1 MGAPRGALL
10 FLGTLL
16 LVAGVR
22 PAAAQHAG
30 RGDFDF
36 HLDMATFRGRDQKVM
51 ADVVVRIPN
60 NSLRFKEAGKV
71 EWKTRVTFNW
81 LLTDDTGKEIVK
93 QNETLTFSETD
104 AARVESSLAFQT
116 VVKQLHL
123 APGGYWISVSLEN
136 LDAPKISMIG
146 LIKDKNKTSSVRRVR
161 LNLPEIP
168 NDEPSFSTPLFVWS
182 FDPKEQG
189 IRKYQPNA
197 ARMYGLYKDTLSVYV
212 ELYLPD
218 AMAKAPTFDF
228 RTEIVNA
235 KGELVRET
243 KRTLP
248 NPAPEGTALRTYPVF
263 LREDLTTVPAGSY
276 SLYLSFGLDG
286 ESVARVK
293 SGDFSVAWDLR
304 SWEVPHREYL
314 AEARFLLGD
323 DEFKTFQQ
331 KPPGEQ
337 EQVLDALW
345 KSFDPTPDSGTNEA
359 YDTFVERMDYIN
371 AHYGERGP
379 AILTPRGEIYLRYGP
394 PDDLVQDVIPLNYE
408 TLQEAEAVVEDAY
421 HPFNFSSVG
430 SKQYTLPVIRNTLT
444 GGSPNARSRPEDNTG
459 VPYEL
464 WIYVAGGE
472 PMLRRD
478 KVQEQDIGMRF
489 LFVDRDGHGVYVLER
504 SSTVSE
510 K

>member
-1 MGAPRGALL
+1 M
-10 FLGTLL
+10 
-16 LVAGVR
+16 
-22 PAAAQHAG
+22 
-30 RGDFDF
+30 
-36 HLDMATFRGRDQKVM
+36 
-51 ADVVVRIPN
+51 RIPN
-60 NSLRFKEAGKV
+60 HSLRFKEAGKV

-93 QNETLTFSETD
+93 QNETMTFSETD
-104 AARVESSLAFQT
+104 ASRVESSLAFQT

-182 FDPKEQG
+182 VDPKEQG
-189 IRKYQPNA
+189 VRKYQPNA

-235 KGELVRET
+235 KGESVRET

-286 ESVARVK
+286 QSVARVK

-304 SWEVPHREYL
+304 SWEMPHREYL

-331 KPPGEQ
+331 KPRANRNRCSTPSGR
-337 EQVLDALW
+337 ASIPRRTAGRT
-345 KSFDPTPDSGTNEA
+345 KPTT
-359 YDTFVERMDYIN
+359 
-371 AHYGERGP
+371 
-379 AILTPRGEIYLRYGP
+379 
-394 PDDLVQDVIPLNYE
+394 
-408 TLQEAEAVVEDAY
+408 
-421 HPFNFSSVG
+421 
-430 SKQYTLPVIRNTLT
+430 
-444 GGSPNARSRPEDNTG
+444 
-459 VPYEL
+459 
-464 WIYVAGGE
+464 
-472 PMLRRD
+472 
-478 KVQEQDIGMRF
+478 
-489 LFVDRDGHGVYVLER
+489 R
-504 SSTVSE
+504 SSSAWTTSTRITASADPRS
-510 K
+510 